1 MARGVRRVFLLAS
14 GRALS
19 WGPRSGKF
27 PPQKGK
33 QAVEKGT
40 NKTELGLT
48 DFQIKDL
55 FSDNLPTHNVH
66 RLKREKI

>member
-1 MARGVRRVFLLAS
+1 M
-14 GRALS
+14 
-19 WGPRSGKF
+19 
-27 PPQKGK
+27 
-33 QAVEKGT
+33 EKGT

-66 RLKREKI
+66 RLKREKIKKKNQNTVVDSFKFTPILNGRPGMS